1 MRSQIAHKPFIFK
14 LNVHVSEQFAMNRL
28 QAMEV
33 FVRVVDTASFTRCAE
48 QMGLPKATVST
59 LVQQLEQRLGV
70 RLLNRTTRRVSV
82 TVEGATY
89 YERCVRIL
97 ADVEDSEHEIAG
109 TRTALQGRLR
119 VDVGAV
125 FGRRVLVPALPG
137 FFARYP
143 GIRLELGCSDRVV
156 DAVEEG
162 VDCFVRV
169 GSLPASDLVAQP
181 VGVIDLLYCA
191 APAYIAARGVP
202 THPEDLVAHDVV
214 GYFASR
220 YRQAGPREIEIVEV
234 DHVSSR
240 HGQAT
245 TWNFNRGDT
254 RLELGLDGPFAVND
268 SEAYLEAGLAGLGVI
283 QTTTFMAE
291 EALREGRLVRL
302 LPEWRPDPLPLYVMY
317 PESRRLS
324 AKVRVLVDWVS
335 SLLARAVEDARLPA
349 PPA

>member
-1 MRSQIAHKPFIFK
+1 
-14 LNVHVSEQFAMNRL
+14 MNRL

-33 FVRVVDTASFTRCAE
+33 FTRVVDAASFTRAAE

-59 LVQQLEQRLGV
+59 LVRQLEARLGL
-70 RLLNRTTRRVSV
+70 RLLNRTTRRVNL
-82 TVEGATY
+82 TVEGAAY

-97 ADVEDSEHEIAG
+97 ADVEDSEHAIAG
-109 TRTALQGRLR
+109 TRTALQGLLR
-119 VDVGAV
+119 VEVGAV
-125 FGRRVLVPALPG
+125 FGRRLLVPALPE
-137 FFARYP
+137 FFALYP

-169 GSLPASDLVAQP
+169 GPPPAMGLVAQP

-191 APAYIAARGVP
+191 SPAYLAARGVP
-202 THPEDLVAHDVV
+202 THPDDLVAHDVV

-220 YRQAGPREIEIVEV
+220 YRQAGPRGVEIVEA
-234 DHVSSR
+234 DHLSSR
-240 HGQAT
+240 HGQGA

-283 QTTTFMAE
+283 QMTTFMAE
-291 EALREGRLVRL
+291 DALREGRLVRL

-324 AKVRVLVDWVS
+324 AKVRVLVAW
-335 SLLARAVEDARLPA
+335 LATLIARELDRARLA
-349 PPA
+349 